1 MSLWVCQ
8 FVCFKIAR
16 LTHTDIKSWKKI
28 IFFWTCLF
36 DIMYYYCVNDIKCD
50 FFVPPA
56 LMFWSWLCC
65 VCCVGTY
72 KPTQR
77 HTHSNTHTHTD
88 THTHTLTLGNC
99 IFVPVCLCLAVW
111 ADVCLFLSVCGSE
124 CPSLSQCVT
133 LFEWVGD
140 CVGMAVYF
148 SVDECVFVSMFKCVC
163 VRMASYV
170 YLCLFVPVCLSV

>member
-1 MSLWVCQ
+1 MSVSVCL
-8 FVCFKIAR
+8 FHKIAR

-36 DIMYYYCVNDIKCD
+36 DIMYYYCANDIKCD

-72 KPTQR
+72 TPTQR
-77 HTHSNTHTHTD
+77 HTHSTHILTQ

-99 IFVPVCLCLAVW
+99 IFVPVYLCLAVW

-140 CVGMAVYF
+140 RVGMAVYF
-148 SVDECVFVSMFKCVC
+148 SVDECVFVSMFECVF
-163 VRMASYV
+163 VWPRMFI
-170 YLCLFVPVCLSV
+170 FVFLSLSVR